1 MSFRHRF
8 ALVLA
13 LAGAAIALLGCG
25 ETVLDTT
32 KMEEQLKASL
42 PNTLGEKIASVD
54 CPSGVK
60 VEKGTTFEC
69 SVKPAKGAE
78 QVVTIEIRNQNADT
92 SVINLRP
99 ANE

>member
-1 MSFRHRF
+1 MRLRRRS
-8 ALVLA
+8 VLA
-13 LAGAAIALLGCG
+13 LVSVGAAIALLGCG
-25 ETVLDTT
+25 ETVLDST

-42 PNTLGEKIASVD
+42 SNSLGEKVTAVD

-69 SVKPAKGAE
+69 SVKVQKGAE
-78 QVVTIEIRNQNADT
+78 QVATIEIRNQNADT

>member
-1 MSFRHRF
+1 LRAVSVVLG
-8 ALVLA
+8 LVVV
-13 LAGAAIALLGCG
+13 ALLAVGCG
-25 ETVLDTT
+25 ETVLDSA
-32 KMEEQLKASL
+32 KMEDQLKASL
-42 PNTLGEKIASVD
+42 SNSIGEKVASVD

-69 SVKPAKGAE
+69 TVKPEKGAE
-78 QVVTIEIRNQNADT
+78 QVATIEIRNQNADT

>member
-1 MSFRHRF
+1 MPGVASVVVG
-8 ALVLA
+8 LV
-13 LAGAAIALLGCG
+13 AAAVLVAGCG
-25 ETVLDTT
+25 ETVLDST

-42 PNTLGEKIASVD
+42 SNSLGEKVASVD

-69 SVKPAKGAE
+69 TVKPEKGAK
-78 QVVTIEIRNQNADT
+78 QVATIEIRNQNADT

>member
-1 MSFRHRF
+1 MSFRRRSVL
-8 ALVLA
+8 ALA

-25 ETVLDTT
+25 ETVLDSA
-32 KMEEQLKASL
+32 KMEDQLKASL
-42 PNTLGEKIASVD
+42 PSSLGEKVTSVD
-54 CPSGVK
+54 CPSGVE

-69 SVKPAKGAE
+69 TVKPEKGAE
-78 QVVTIEIRNQNADT
+78 QVATIEIRNQDADT

>member
-1 MSFRHRF
+1 MSTKRR
-8 ALVLA
+8 LA
-13 LAGAAIALLGCG
+13 VVIAVIGAAVAVLGCG
-25 ETVLDTT
+25 DTVLDSA
-32 KMEEQLKASL
+32 KMEETLKASL
-42 PNTLGEKIASVD
+42 PSSVGEKVVSVD

-69 SVKPAKGAE
+69 TVKPEKGAE
-78 QVVTIEIRNQNADT
+78 QVATIEIRNQNADT

>member
-1 MSFRHRF
+1 MI
-8 ALVLA
+8 ALVVAAVL
-13 LAGAAIALLGCG
+13 GAGCG
-25 ETVLDTT
+25 ETVLDST

-42 PNTLGEKIASVD
+42 SNSLGEKVASVD

-69 SVKPAKGAE
+69 SVKVEKGAE
-78 QVVTIEIRNQNADT
+78 QVATIEIRNQNADT

>member
-1 MSFRHRF
+1 MSFGRRF
-8 ALVLA
+8 ALAFA

-25 ETVLDTT
+25 ETVLDTS

-42 PNTLGEKIASVD
+42 PSSLGEKVASVD

-60 VEKGTTFEC
+60 VEKGTTFKC
-69 SVKPAKGAE
+69 SVKPKEGAE
-78 QVVTIEIRNQNADT
+78 QVVTIEIRNQDADT

>member
-1 MSFRHRF
+1 LPGVASVVVG
-8 ALVLA
+8 LV
-13 LAGAAIALLGCG
+13 AAAVLVAGCG
-25 ETVLDTT
+25 ETVLDST

-42 PNTLGEKIASVD
+42 SNSLGEKVASVD

-69 SVKPAKGAE
+69 TVKPEKGAK
-78 QVVTIEIRNQNADT
+78 QVATIEIRNQNADT